1 MEEGNKN
8 LYQVS
13 EESHA
18 RRPLLIALVVLI
30 LAALALIMWW
40 QSASRER
47 APADLTEAEK
57 QEIMDFLNQE
67 DTLVLTEEEQ
77 AKVAEHLNSPSEADD
92 LSEYEQERILEYLR

>member
-1 MEEGNKN
+1 MEKGNKN

-30 LAALALIMWW
+30 LVALALIMWW

-47 APADLTEAEK
+47 APADLTEAERA
-57 QEIMDFLNQE
+57 EIQTFLSRTDLPVPTAGEAAAINE
-67 DTLVLTEEEQ
+67 YLVAASST
-77 AKVAEHLNSPSEADD
+77 
-92 LSEYEQERILEYLR
+92 LSESEKSQILDYLQ

>member
-1 MEEGNKN
+1 MA
-8 LYQVS
+8 S
-13 EESHA
+13 PASSS

>member
-13 EESHA
+13 DESHA

-57 QEIMDFLNQE
+57 QEILNFLNQE
-67 DTLVLTEEEQ
+67 QAEPTEAE
-77 AKVAEHLNSPSEADD
+77 AAAIIEHLNSPGEADN
-92 LSEYEQERILEYLR
+92 LSEYEREQILDYLQ